1 MNNTTLNVRIQSKYD
16 TYENWTIL
24 NPILL
29 QGEII
34 VYIQENQSFIKIGDG
49 LTDFNNLPSLKINV
63 NDLFQEDN
71 SFLIL
76 GGGSSENLGTS
87 PIAEEAKF

>member
-34 VYIQENQSFIKIGDG
+34 VYI
-49 LTDFNNLPSLKINV
+49 
-63 NDLFQEDN
+63 
-71 SFLIL
+71 
-76 GGGSSENLGTS
+76 
-87 PIAEEAKF
+87 